1 MAELDRRSTPWPLIA
16 VAMAYALALAV
27 VLFWPTHVDGDG
39 GFIRFDPVLDL
50 IAGLGIP
57 AWASY
62 PWVEFAANA
71 ALFAPLG
78 VLWVAAARAPR
89 FRRIASAA
97 LIGAVVSI
105 GAEVVQHV
113 FIGERTTDPR
123 DVVANTIGSASGALA
138 AVLVV
143 RSVGRRR
150 AARAARAARR
160 SGLGLADP

>member
-1 MAELDRRSTPWPLIA
+1 MAELARRSMPWPLIA
-16 VAMAYALALAV
+16 VAMAYAVALAA

-39 GFIRFDPVLDL
+39 GFVRFDPILDL
-50 IAGLGIP
+50 IAALGIP

-78 VLWVAAARAPR
+78 ILWVAAAQAPR

-105 GAEVVQHV
+105 GAEVVQHA
-113 FIGERTTDPR
+113 FIGDRTTDPR
-123 DVVANTIGSASGALA
+123 DVVANAIGSALGALV
-138 AVLVV
+138 AVLVA
-143 RSVGRRR
+143 RSVRRR
-150 AARAARAARR
+150 REARR
-160 SGLGLADP
+160 SGRGTVDDTA